1 MTSYVAAK
9 ELRLLDLRTEC
20 LLNGGDVIKKL
31 DNRLECPKCHTIYP
45 TLTQN
50 VTLDTLIHCSN
61 CGTPLGTWRE
71 LEADFYTQGGSNG
84 VFEIR
89 EGQITKIDD

>member
-1 MTSYVAAK
+1 VVNGTNVA
-9 ELRLLDLRTEC
+9 
-20 LLNGGDVIKKL
+20 KKL
-31 DNRLECPKCHTIYP
+31 DSKLECPKCHTIYL

-50 VTLDTLIHCSN
+50 VTLDTLINCST

-71 LEADFYTQGGSNG
+71 LEATFIEEGGLNG